1 MERKITGY
9 HLDENNDWVADLD
22 CYHGQH
28 VRNNPP
34 FINRPWVDTE
44 EGRNSKL
51 GEILNCVR
59 CDRLEFPDNLVSY
72 KQTQEFNERTIP
84 EGLKINHA
92 TKAGTWGI
100 IHVLVGLLLY
110 TVKHPAIS
118 QYELTKSQ
126 LGIIVPCM
134 PHSIEAKDRVRFY
147 IEFYKKKAV

>member
-9 HLDENNDWVADLD
+9 HLDEYNDWVADLD

-28 VRNNPP
+28 VRNKPP

-72 KQTQEFNERTIP
+72 KRTQEFNERSIP
-84 EGLKINHA
+84 EGLKNNHA
-92 TKAGTWGI
+92 TKAGAWGI
-100 IHVLVGLLLY
+100 IHIVEGLLLY
-110 TVKHPAIS
+110 TVKHPDIS
-118 QYELTKSQ
+118 QYELTKGQ

-134 PHSIEAKDRVRFY
+134 PHCIAAKGRVRFY
-147 IEFYKKKAV
+147 MEFYTKKEV